1 LTGVDVPHAHNGAA
15 GNPTRRAPRTIPA
28 MAGAEPWAWVA
39 AGLGVVPVAG
49 WVVFLVSG
57 RRAGSGLRLAA
68 LLAAVIAAAG
78 GGYAATEGAGWRT
91 VAGTVLGAAAG
102 YLVGHTGGWV
112 LERWQR
118 RGLRGTVLSRDE
130 PAAPMEVTLRTVML
144 PGVTVA
150 GLAIGLS
157 GLGGVIGLL
166 ALVVLLLVRREF
178 VGAPL
183 VTLVV
188 MVLVVVLPLGV
199 LRGRAMRDVR
209 LRVDDGEVDLAY
221 RRRGEPW
228 QRTTLALAEL
238 RSVTVF
244 ADPYGRARLLRVDGG
259 RAGRFELRAAPG
271 LSGRG
276 ANPALRRV
284 TRNLLGRPGWRP
296 ASGVRPYWSRWG
308 TRRYR
313 AVPPARTAGDAA
325 RDNGRP

>member
-1 LTGVDVPHAHNGAA
+1 MGVDVPDAQCGAT
-15 GNPTRRAPRTIPA
+15 GNPARRRPRTIPA
-28 MAGAEPWAWVA
+28 MAGAAPWAWVA
-39 AGLGVVPVAG
+39 VGLGAVPVAG
-49 WVVFLVSG
+49 WAVFLVTG
-57 RRAGSGLRLAA
+57 RRAGSGLRLVA
-68 LLAAVIAAAG
+68 LLGALVAAAC
-78 GGYAATEGAGWRT
+78 GGYALTAGAGWRA
-91 VAGTVLGAAAG
+91 VAGTLLGMAAG

-130 PAAPMEVTLRTVML
+130 PAVPMEVTLRTVML

-150 GLAIGLS
+150 GLAVGLS

-183 VTLVV
+183 ITLVV

-228 QRTTLALAEL
+228 QRTRLPLAGL

-259 RAGRFELRAAPG
+259 AAGRFELRAAPG
-271 LSGRG
+271 LSDRG

-296 ASGVRPYWSRWG
+296 ASGVRPYRSRWG

-313 AVPPARTAGDAA
+313 AVPTAARTPRDAA
-325 RDNGRP
+325 RDNG